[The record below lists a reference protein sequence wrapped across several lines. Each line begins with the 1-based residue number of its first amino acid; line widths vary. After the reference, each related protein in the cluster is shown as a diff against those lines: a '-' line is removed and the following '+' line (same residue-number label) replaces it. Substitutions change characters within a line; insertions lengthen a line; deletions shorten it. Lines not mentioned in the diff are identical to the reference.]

1 MSVPVSWPDRLR
13 GLVTPVALLV
23 VWQGAAHHSTIY
35 AYAFVP
41 LEQIWQ
47 GLLQS
52 VADGGL
58 FINLGASLART
69 SAGLVIG
76 GVGGLALGGLLAL
89 SPLADKLAGTL
100 FHALR
105 QVPLLAWAP
114 LIGLWFGN
122 SEPAR
127 LLVISLAALYPVTL
141 NTFEGLHQTERRH
154 LELAGLYRLSVWQQ
168 FWRVRLPG
176 ALPQVFTGLMH
187 ALTFA
192 WISAVG
198 AEMLFSAG
206 PGVGSMMLTAETNQR
221 MEIVL
226 ICVLTISIMGALM
239 NLGLTVLAR
248 RLLRWHQ

>member
-1 MSVPVSWPDRLR
+1 MSSPVSWPDRLR
-13 GLVTPVALLV
+13 GLVIPALLLAA
-23 VWQGAAHHSTIY
+23 WQWASHHSITY

-41 LEQIWQ
+41 LEQVWH

-52 VADGGL
+52 LADGGL

-69 SAGLVIG
+69 SAGLLIGSVAGLTLG
-76 GVGGLALGGLLAL
+76 GVLAL

-141 NTFEGLHQTERRH
+141 NTFEGLHQTEVRH
-154 LELAGLYRLSVWQQ
+154 LELAGLYQLSPWQQ

-176 ALPQVFTGLMH
+176 ALPLVFTGLMH

-206 PGVGSMMLTAETNQR
+206 PGIGSMMLTAETNQR

-226 ICVLTISIMGALM
+226 ICVVTISVMGAVM
-239 NLGLTVLAR
+239 NLGLTLLAK
-248 RLLRWHQ
+248 RLLRWHR

>member
-1 MSVPVSWPDRLR
+1 MSASTPWPDRLR
-13 GLVTPVALLV
+13 GLVIPAVLLTL
-23 VWQGAAHHSTIY
+23 WQWAAHHSTVY

-52 VADGGL
+52 VTDGGL

-69 SAGLVIG
+69 SAGLLIG
-76 GVGGLALGGLLAL
+76 SVAGLALGGILAL

-127 LLVISLAALYPVTL
+127 LLVISLAELYPVTL
-141 NTFEGLHQTERRH
+141 NTFEGLHQTEQRH
-154 LELAGLYRLSVWQQ
+154 LELAGLYQLNLWQQ

-206 PGVGSMMLTAETNQR
+206 PGIGSMMLTAETNQR

-226 ICVLTISIMGALM
+226 ICVITISIMGALM
-239 NLGLTVLAR
+239 NLGLAALAR
-248 RLLRWHQ
+248 RSLRWHQ

>member
-1 MSVPVSWPDRLR
+1 MTARVSWPDRLR
-13 GLVTPVALLV
+13 GLAIPAALLLL
-23 VWQGAAHHSTIY
+23 WQWAAHHSTAY

-41 LEQIWQ
+41 FEQVWRGAVQALESG
-47 GLLQS
+47 GLLP
-52 VADGGL
+52 
-58 FINLGASLART
+58 NLGASLART
-69 SAGLVIG
+69 CAGLLIG
-76 GVGGLALGGLLAL
+76 SVLGLALGGVLAM
-89 SPLADKLAGTL
+89 STLADKLAGTL

-141 NTFEGLHQTERRH
+141 NTFEGLHQAESRH
-154 LELAGLYRLSVWQQ
+154 LELASLYQLTAWQQ
-168 FWRVRLPG
+168 FWRVRLPA
-176 ALPQVFTGLMH
+176 ALPHVFTGLMH

-206 PGVGSMMLTAETNQR
+206 PGIGSMMLTAETNQQ

-226 ICVLTISIMGALM
+226 ICVITISAMGTLM
-239 NLGLTVLAR
+239 NHALTLAAR
-248 RLLRWHQ
+248 RLLRWHR